1 MKKYRVTDK
10 HSFLKKGTLIFS
22 NNGNISYHNDGGDFT
37 YLLDFVEKGH
47 ELSWSK
53 CGWIK
58 EIQKLEFTKDDLLSF
73 GDYCAVCHL
82 GSDSVE
88 VDEID
93 FNKWKKE
100 NES

>member
-10 HSFLKKGTLIFS
+10 HPELKEGIVFSQKYVSDDEYLSTSETLIIIESDIFKL
-22 NNGNISYHNDGGDFT
+22 ID
-37 YLLDFVEKGH
+37 K
-47 ELSWSK
+47 
-53 CGWIK
+53 GWIK

-88 VDEID
+88 VDEMD

-100 NES
+100 NE